1 MDQDPQPFFLG
12 YHRLGQ
18 KLFDLR
24 LKVVQTFRN
33 FEFEAFTPIVQEQF
47 PDLDL
52 GLPNSGI
59 NELFKPPKRGRPPK
73 AESKKRKQRNMDVE
87 YLPNN
92 TSQSRNLRRRGPKR
106 LKTGKGP
113 VVDQS
118 SSDSNKILNM
128 VDILFQARDSKTG
141 HWKVFVEW
149 DDRSLAEASWT
160 PLKNL
165 SKESTQWW
173 QLLREC
179 RYPLFGENMFPS
191 LAISG
196 PLRVMSDEESNESTN
211 SDSD

>member
-1 MDQDPQPFFLG
+1 MFIFLPSSYIDSCFLLVEPEDKAVATLVTHFTQIIDDIVEDKSSHLPTQWVSEKKQKLYVISPVEIKAARTLDQDPQPFFLG

-52 GLPNSGI
+52 GLPDSGI
-59 NELFKPPKRGRPPK
+59 NELFKPPRRGRPPK

-106 LKTGKGP
+106 RGRPIFKRL
-113 VVDQS
+113 
-118 SSDSNKILNM
+118 
-128 VDILFQARDSKTG
+128 
-141 HWKVFVEW
+141 E
-149 DDRSLAEASWT
+149 
-160 PLKNL
+160 
-165 SKESTQWW
+165 
-173 QLLREC
+173 
-179 RYPLFGENMFPS
+179 
-191 LAISG
+191 
-196 PLRVMSDEESNESTN
+196 
-211 SDSD
+211 